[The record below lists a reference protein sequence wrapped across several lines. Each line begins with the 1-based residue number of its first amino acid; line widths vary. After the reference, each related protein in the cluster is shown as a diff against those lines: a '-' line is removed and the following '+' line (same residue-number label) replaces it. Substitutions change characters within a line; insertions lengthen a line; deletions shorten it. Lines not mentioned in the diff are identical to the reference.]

1 MLGGHD
7 EGRAGK
13 SCAIFVREKPLGTAV
28 KKENKAGRLTTGTH
42 REDGRRWLS
51 CPVADPAETGAARQ
65 KQERT
70 KAMYDLFE
78 KLKSLS
84 AKPTVTGT
92 PEYLVVGLGN
102 PEPKYD
108 TTRHNAGFM
117 AIDHIAAK
125 AGCKVNQLKFKS
137 LCGLCELEGKKVMLL
152 KPTTY
157 MNSSGEA
164 VREASQFYKIPPEK
178 IIVIFDDVSLDV
190 GKMRIRRKGSD
201 GGHNGIKSIIYLT
214 GSDQY
219 PRIKVGVGKKPRPDY
234 DLAAWVLG
242 HFSDEDLKA
251 LQPVFDHCYDAV
263 REMLKGNIDRAM
275 NLFN

>member
-1 MLGGHD
+1 
-7 EGRAGK
+7 
-13 SCAIFVREKPLGTAV
+13 
-28 KKENKAGRLTTGTH
+28 
-42 REDGRRWLS
+42 
-51 CPVADPAETGAARQ
+51 
-65 KQERT
+65 
-70 KAMYDLFE
+70 MYDLFE

-125 AGCKVNQLKFKS
+125 VGCKVNQLKFKS

-242 HFSDEDLKA
+242 HFSDEELKA